1 MDRAYAWKASYPIS
15 YIFQNRLYKRTYKVH
30 LMEDDQG

>member
-1 MDRAYAWKASYPIS
+1 MDRAYAWKASYLS